1 MYFIFETYLI
11 SKSEDF
17 LKIKAIPRKIF
28 FDKITKML
36 VLPSMI
42 IGSFRI

>member
-11 SKSEDF
+11 SKSENF
-17 LKIKAIPRKIF
+17 SKIKAIPREKC
-28 FDKITKML
+28 FDKVTKML
-36 VLPSMI
+36 VLPRMI